1 MKISELVKRTGVTKE
16 TIHYYIREGVLRKPR
31 KVGKNAAD
39 YNENYI
45 EQIRIIKSLRENYFL
60 PLPVIKKLIKK
71 QRKKNSIEQ
80 TSFQFLS
87 EHFKP
92 LDHLFPTKIAGKK
105 LFLKETGLNGK
116 WLSELEKWRVIT
128 SKEVDGERVYS
139 RNDAIIGKL
148 IVAMGNI
155 GMLPEKGFDP
165 EMLKGFTDFFRD
177 MAIKNID
184 IFWNAGW
191 GNISTEALALKGIQA
206 TEILSLFFY
215 HIYRKL
221 VMEEFKNHLKTNKIT
236 IKDAVVPEIL

>member
-1 MKISELVKRTGVTKE
+1 MKISELVKQTGVTKE

-39 YNENYI
+39 YNEGYI
-45 EQIRIIKSLRENYFL
+45 EQIRTIKSLRENYFL
-60 PLPVIKKLIKK
+60 PLPVIKKLIKR
-71 QRKKNSIEQ
+71 QRKKTSEEQ

-92 LDHLFPTKIAGKK
+92 LDHLFPTKITGRKV
-105 LFLKETGLNGK
+105 FLKETGLDDN

-128 SKEVDGERVYS
+128 STEVDGERVYL
-139 RNDAIIGKL
+139 RDDVIIGKL

-155 GMLPEKGFDP
+155 GMLPGKGFDP
-165 EMLKGFTDFFRD
+165 KMLKGFTDFFRD

-184 IFWNAGW
+184 IFWNAEW
-191 GNISTEALALKGIQA
+191 GNIPTETLALKGIQA

-221 VMEEFKNHLKTNKIT
+221 VMEEFKNHLKNNKIK
-236 IKDAVVPEIL
+236 IKSAVSLENF

>member
-39 YNENYI
+39 YNEGYI
-45 EQIRIIKSLRENYFL
+45 EQLRIIKALRENYFL
-60 PLPVIKKLIKK
+60 PLPVIKKLIKR
-71 QRKKNSIEQ
+71 QKKKTSMEQ

-92 LDHLFPTKIAGKK
+92 LDQLFSTKVTGRKN
-105 LFLKETGLNGK
+105 FLEETGLDSK

-128 SKEVDGERVYS
+128 SKEVDGDMVYAS
-139 RNDAIIGKL
+139 DDVIIGKL

-155 GMLPEKGFDP
+155 GMLRAKGFNP

-184 IFWNAGW
+184 IFWNAEW
-191 GNISTEALALKGIQA
+191 GNISTENLSLKGIHA

-221 VMEEFKNHLKTNKIT
+221 VMEEFKHHLKTNKIQ
-236 IKDAVVPEIL
+236 KDGITLENL